1 MESRVE
7 QFEQIRRD
15 RDREGL
21 SIRGL
26 ARRHGVHRR
35 AVREALLSPVPPA
48 KRAPVGRPAP
58 KLGAYRAVIDSWLE
72 ADRTAPRKQR
82 HTAKRI
88 HQRLVDEFGADVA
101 ETTVRQFVR
110 ARKRAMGWAVSEVF
124 VPQVHAPGMEGEVDW
139 GEADVVLAGVLT
151 MVHLFVMRASF
162 SGAVFCQAS
171 LVETQQAFLE
181 LHVQAF
187 EWFGGVFPSLRF
199 DNLKSA
205 VKKVLKG
212 RRRVESD
219 RFVALRSHY
228 LFQSQFTTPG
238 LEGAHEKGGV
248 EGEVGRHR
256 RNHLVPV
263 PEVADLAELN
273 RLLLAGCEADL
284 DRRID
289 GRPLTVREAWAT
301 ERPLLLALPAEP
313 FDACE
318 SAAPRVDAKS
328 LVTIRQNRY
337 SVPVALAGLK
347 VSARVGAREI
357 TINHSG
363 REVARHE
370 RLHGKYGTSAQLD
383 HYLELLA
390 RKPGALEHS
399 VALAQERDR
408 GGWPGCFDQLWAA
421 LTGRYGRS
429 DAARQMVDVLLLCR
443 EYGPAAVALAV
454 RGALTAG
461 AHDGRAVAVLAR
473 RAHSAGRV
481 APAPLTGLDARLD
494 AHERPVPDLTDYD
507 QLRDQ
512 REGGR

>member
-1 MESRVE
+1 MGSRVE

-21 SIRGL
+21 SIRAL
-26 ARRHGVHRR
+26 AERHGVHRR
-35 AVREALLSPVPPA
+35 AVRQALLSPLPPA
-48 KRAPVGRPAP
+48 KRAPVSRPAP
-58 KLGAYRAVIDSWLE
+58 KLGPLRAVIDGWLE
-72 ADRTAPRKQR
+72 ADRAAPRKQR

-88 HQRLVDEFGADVA
+88 HRRLVDEYGAEVA
-101 ETTVRQFVR
+101 EVTVRQYVR
-110 ARKRAMGWAVSEVF
+110 ARKRELGWPVSEVF
-124 VPQVHAPGMEGEVDW
+124 VPQAHAPGMEAEVDW
-139 GEADVVLAGVLT
+139 GQALVEFGGAPT
-151 MVHLFVMRASF
+151 TVHLFVMRASF
-162 SGAVFCQAS
+162 SGAAFCQAS

-187 EWFGGVFPSLRF
+187 EWFGGVFPEIRF

-228 LFQSQFTTPG
+228 LFGSQFTTPG

-248 EGEVGRHR
+248 EGEVGRLR

-263 PEVADLAELN
+263 PRVADLAEVN
-273 RLLLAGCEADL
+273 ALLLAGCEADL
-284 DRRID
+284 GRRID
-289 GRPLTVREAWAT
+289 GRAGTVGEAWAT
-301 ERPLLLALPAEP
+301 ERPLLVALPAEP
-313 FDACE
+313 FDSAE
-318 SAAPRVDAKS
+318 AAAPRVDQKS

-357 TINHSG
+357 TITHSG

-370 RLHGKYGTSAQLD
+370 RLHGRFGTSAKLD
-383 HYLELLA
+383 HYLDLLR
-390 RKPGALEHS
+390 RKPGAMEHS

-408 GGWPGCFDQLWAA
+408 GAWPDCFDELWAA
-421 LTGRYGRS
+421 LSGRYGRS
-429 DAARQMVDVLLLCR
+429 DAARQMVDVVLLCR
-443 EYGPAAVALAV
+443 EHGPDGLALAV

-461 AHDGRAVAVLAR
+461 AIDGRAVAVLAR
-473 RAHSAGRV
+473 RAHSAR
-481 APAPLTGLDARLD
+481 PATPALLTDLEPRLA
-494 AHERPVPDLTDYD
+494 AHERPAPDLADYD
-507 QLRDQ
+507 QLLKGAR
-512 REGGR
+512 